1 MKTTNRRNLF
11 IPVFAL
17 LVVMLRFGMIDTC
30 HVKDCPIISV
40 DGGMGTVE
48 LK

>member
-11 IPVFAL
+11 ILVFAL
-17 LVVMLRFGMIDTC
+17 LVVMLGFGMIDTC

-40 DGGMGTVE
+40 DGNTGTVK